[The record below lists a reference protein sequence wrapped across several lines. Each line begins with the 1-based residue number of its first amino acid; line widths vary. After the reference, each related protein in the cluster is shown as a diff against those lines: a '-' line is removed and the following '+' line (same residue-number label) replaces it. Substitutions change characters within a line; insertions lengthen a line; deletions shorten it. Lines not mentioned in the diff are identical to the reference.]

1 MSPSASPANDCPR
14 ITVKTPTTPV
24 TIATAAPITSAMWT
38 ASLSQKPGAKTKNAA
53 LTVTTRRPSDF
64 SGRIWPS
71 RSEASAGSSCSTV
84 SSQP

>member
-24 TIATAAPITSAMWT
+24 TIATAAPITSAMCT

-53 LTVTTRRPSDF
+53 LTGPPAALPTFR
-64 SGRIWPS
+64 GRYP
-71 RSEASAGSSCSTV
+71 
-84 SSQP
+84 P